1 MFILLITSYPTLYCP
16 FPQYYSECHGVI
28 YVVDSSDPENLAIS
42 AQTFSEYYR
51 NCFQDESVASVSLQI
66 HAW

>member
-1 MFILLITSYPTLYCP
+1 MITSCIVFVL
-16 FPQYYSECHGVI
+16 QYYSECHGVI

-51 NCFQDESVASVSLQI
+51 NWFQDKSVASVSLQI
-66 HAW
+66 HL